1 MERAPDPREPRNAS
15 AVKLQ
20 GEVKL
25 RLGGAAHAPYIDVF
39 QGLQPYFQRQGLEL
53 DWVLYSG
60 YDALVDAFVA
70 REIDIAWNGP
80 LAYVKIRRL
89 LKGACKNV
97 AMRNVDVDFKTHF
110 ITRPDSDISTVHDL
124 RGGRFAFGNR
134 GSIHAG
140 VLAHYFLQESGID
153 PGRDLAGYTF
163 YDQRRTDSTPD
174 ERDVIKRVRSGE
186 YDAGAVCNRTL
197 ERMAESGELP
207 VGNVRI
213 FWSSPSYSH
222 CCFTIHGEMDET
234 VQRKVTQA
242 FVSVDEREPAGRA
255 VLEGEACG
263 FLVPGVLDGWDTLEV
278 AAERESLI

>member
-1 MERAPDPREPRNAS
+1 M
-15 AVKLQ
+15 KLQ
-20 GEVKL
+20 RDVKL
-25 RLGGAAHAPYIDVF
+25 RLGGAVHAPYIDVF
-39 QGLQPYFQRQGLEL
+39 RGLQPYFRRQGLEL
-53 DWVLYSG
+53 DWVLYSD

-80 LAYVKIRRL
+80 LAYVKTRCR

-97 AMRNVDVDFKTHF
+97 AMRDVDVDFKTHF
-110 ITRPDSDISTVHDL
+110 ITQPHSEVATVQDL
-124 RGGRFAFGNR
+124 LGKRFAFGNR
-134 GSIHAG
+134 GSFQAG

-153 PGRDLAGYTF
+153 PGRDLARYTF
-163 YDQRRTDSTPD
+163 YDQRRTDSTSD
-174 ERDVIKRVRSGE
+174 ERDVIQRVRSGE

-213 FWSSPSYSH
+213 FWSIPGYSH
-222 CCFTIHGEMDET
+222 CCFTVHSDMDEA

-242 FVSVDEREPAGRA
+242 FVSVDEREPAGRT
-255 VLEGEACG
+255 VLEGEGCG
-263 FLVPGVLDGWDTLEV
+263 FFVPGVLDGWDAWEV